1 MINLHRGGAIA
12 ALVAVLGT
20 AGIATAF
27 AQPAAPAAETGLPE
41 TYATLLTPLYSG
53 KLTIVGQEIAYPTGT
68 PLVTGSIVT
77 IAPGAE
83 TGWHT
88 HEVPL
93 FVYVLEGTVTVDYG
107 SKGVRAAGPGSSF
120 MEAMNWPHN
129 ATNHGDVPVRI
140 LAVYIGEEGVANA
153 DTAAGAE

>member
-1 MINLHRGGAIA
+1 MIHLHRGGAIA
-12 ALVAVLGT
+12 ALVAVLGSVG
-20 AGIATAF
+20 AAF
-27 AQPAAPAAETGLPE
+27 AQPAAPVTAEPALPD
-41 TYATLLTPLYSG
+41 TYATLLTPLYTG

-68 PLVTGSIVT
+68 PHITGSIVT

-83 TGWHT
+83 TGWHS
-88 HEVPL
+88 HSVPL

-107 SKGVRAAGPGSSF
+107 SKGIRAAGPGSSF
-120 MEAMNWPHN
+120 IEAMNWPHN
-129 ATNHGDVPVRI
+129 ATNYGDVPVRI